1 MRQLR
6 APAASATGE
15 PLGGRSTRRLARRE
29 PASGSERAAS
39 GRPPPEPPR
48 DAQIVRVLI
57 HELEA
62 DPVVAGE
69 RIDTDSERG
78 IVTLRGEV
86 NAPLAKQ
93 RAVALAQVVRGV
105 RAVVDRMSVT
115 ARAYPDPDLELLAA
129 SVLAADAVT
138 ASEAMGASARAGV
151 VRLTGVADSNASRRI
166 AEDDVLALR
175 GVLQVIDD
183 LAVEPA
189 RRTDA
194 QVASEV
200 DRILRDDVWLDASQ
214 VEESVSRGVVTLT
227 GSVKSAAEKARAEDD
242 ALAGSPEG
250 VNVVALRIDPIDDGT
265 SRSDGRVA
273 RTDDDL
279 TAALLDAYARDPR
292 VHPFVPGLEVRSG
305 VAVLTGTAPDP
316 GAARAAAE
324 DARNVTGME
333 EAHDDLNAPAKGA
346 ESDATVLNEARGAI
360 DRDPALS
367 ARGLTVEVLHGRLAL
382 RGSVA
387 SESERR
393 HAISVAA
400 SVRGVLGVD
409 DDLVIDAPKLTDT
422 SSR

>member
-1 MRQLR
+1 
-6 APAASATGE
+6 
-15 PLGGRSTRRLARRE
+15 
-29 PASGSERAAS
+29 
-39 GRPPPEPPR
+39 
-48 DAQIVRVLI
+48 
-57 HELEA
+57 
-62 DPVVAGE
+62 
-69 RIDTDSERG
+69 
-78 IVTLRGEV
+78 
-86 NAPLAKQ
+86 
-93 RAVALAQVVRGV
+93 
-105 RAVVDRMSVT
+105 
-115 ARAYPDPDLELLAA
+115 
-129 SVLAADAVT
+129 
-138 ASEAMGASARAGV
+138 MGASAHAGV

-183 LAVEPA
+183 LAVEPT

-194 QVASEV
+194 QVAREV

-214 VEESVSRGVVTLT
+214 VEERVSRGVVTLT

-242 ALAGSPEG
+242 ALADSPEG

-265 SRSDGRVA
+265 SRSDGRAA

-292 VHPFVPGLEVRSG
+292 VRPFVPGIEIRSG

-316 GAARAAAE
+316 WAARAAAE

-346 ESDATVLNEARGAI
+346 ESDATVLHEARGAI
-360 DRDPALS
+360 DSDPGLS

-382 RGSVA
+382 RGAVA

-393 HAISVAA
+393 HAISVAT

-409 DDLVIDAPKLTDT
+409 DDLVIDPPKLT
-422 SSR
+422 SGGRR